1 MPEFRVLCYF
11 AVCCH
16 VQTGDRAVHLP
27 NRSALRFWLTLNNR
41 RVVLTTIGDPPRDQ
55 IMSRRFPQ
63 LLLLSLLPGAGCAL
77 IGMAPND
84 SNSSR
89 KPVSAEQVADFEN
102 DAPVRTILRLNTSNV
117 TTLATDQRIRSLI
130 WQELDESG
138 LMSPEDRRRLNESG
152 LRVGVAGSTLP
163 WALTSLLSG
172 ERVQSTSSS
181 NDRGKDSRKADGS
194 TVFGTSLV
202 LPQGSSSLI
211 EIPSSRDDL
220 LIPAGQIAGLKHG
233 AELQNARC
241 MFHVSTAEI
250 GDGWVV
256 IRFLP
261 QIHYGGMSV
270 RYSIGESGE
279 QLPVRQR
286 IQPLYE
292 QQFELK
298 LHTGETAVIG
308 YQKQDDWSVGQLM
321 FQKESLSSLN
331 EQVVTIELAAVEAI
345 QGQKSVTV
353 RYRKY

>member
-1 MPEFRVLCYF
+1 
-11 AVCCH
+11 
-16 VQTGDRAVHLP
+16 
-27 NRSALRFWLTLNNR
+27 
-41 RVVLTTIGDPPRDQ
+41 
-55 IMSRRFPQ
+55 MSRPLAQ
-63 LLLLSLLPGAGCAL
+63 LLLLSLLPGPGCAL
-77 IGMAPND
+77 IGVSRDD
-84 SNSSR
+84 SKFTGN
-89 KPVSAEQVADFEN
+89 PVSAEQVAEFEN
-102 DAPVRTILRLNTSNV
+102 DAPVRTILRLNTANV

-130 WQELDESG
+130 WEELDESG
-138 LMSPEDRRRLNESG
+138 LMSPEDRRRLNQSG

-181 NDRGKDSRKADGS
+181 YERAGNSRKADGS
-194 TVFGTSLV
+194 LVFGTRLV
-202 LPQGSSSLI
+202 LPEGSSSLI
-211 EIPSSRDDL
+211 EIPSPRDNL
-220 LIPAGQIAGLKHG
+220 LIPVGHLAGLKQG

-250 GDGWVV
+250 GPGWVV
-256 IRFLP
+256 IKFLP

-270 RYSIGESGE
+270 RYSLGTSGE

-321 FQKESLSSLN
+321 FQRESLSSLN
-331 EQVVTIELAAVEAI
+331 EQVVTIELSAI
-345 QGQKSVTV
+345 EEIRGKKSLTV
-353 RYRKY
+353 RYSKY